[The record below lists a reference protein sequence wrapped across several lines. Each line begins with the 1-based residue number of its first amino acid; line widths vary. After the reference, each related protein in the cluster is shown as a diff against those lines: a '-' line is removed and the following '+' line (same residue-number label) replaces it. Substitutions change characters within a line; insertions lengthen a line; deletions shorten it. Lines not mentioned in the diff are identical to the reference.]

1 MNVFQLEILASDK
14 TFYKGEAEIIIIPS
28 IDGEQ
33 GILANHE
40 PMVIAVKSGELRF
53 KVNGKWTR
61 VATGRG
67 IAQIMKD
74 KVTLLLETAEN
85 PKDIDIRRAEQAKIK
100 AEEQLRQKQ
109 SIMQYHQSKA
119 ALSRAMSRLRAA
131 GKNDSI

>member
-53 KVNGKWTR
+53 KVNGEWTR
-61 VATGRG
+61 AAAGRG

-74 KVTLLLETAEN
+74 KVTLLLETAEK
-85 PKDIDIRRAEQAKIK
+85 PKDIDVRRAEQAKIK

-109 SIMQYHQSKA
+109 SIIQYHESKA